1 MRVTAHYLAWVLGL
15 APAETQTTE
24 RERACLAAH
33 ATGRRRLAEIG
44 VWHGVTTARLREV
57 MDPRG
62 ELSAIDPYP
71 AGRLRL
77 SLQERIA
84 HHVVSRVSGGRVR
97 WLKMNSVDAA
107 RGHHPIDF
115 LFIDGDHTEAGL
127 LADWNAWSGLVE
139 RGGVVA
145 LHDSRS
151 TPDRQIDEAGSVKV
165 TNDVILRDPRFEG
178 LEAVD
183 SLTVLRKR

>member
-1 MRVTAHYLAWVLGL
+1 MRVAAHYLAWSLGL
-15 APAETQTTE
+15 APAETQTTD
-24 RERACLAAH
+24 RERDCLALH
-33 ATGRRRLAEIG
+33 ASGRRRLAEIG

-57 MDPRG
+57 MDPSG

-84 HHVVSRVSGGRVR
+84 HHVVDRVEGGRVR
-97 WLKMNSVDAA
+97 WLKMNSVEAA
-107 RGHHPIDF
+107 RDHHPIDF

-139 RGGVVA
+139 PGGVVA

-151 TPDRQIDEAGSVKV
+151 TPGRRIEDAGSVIV
-165 TNDVILRDPRFEG
+165 TNRVILRDSRFEG
-178 LEAVD
+178 IEAVD
-183 SLTVLRKR
+183 SLTVLRRR

>member
-1 MRVTAHYLAWVLGL
+1 MKVAAHYLAWLVGL
-15 APAETQTTE
+15 AEAETQTTE
-24 RERACLAAH
+24 RERACLATH

-57 MDPRG
+57 MDPSG

-84 HHVVSRVSGGRVR
+84 HRLVGRASGGQVR
-97 WLKMNSVDAA
+97 WLKMNSVQAA
-107 RGHHPIDF
+107 RDHHPVDF

-139 RGGVVA
+139 SGGVVA

-151 TPDRQIDEAGSVKV
+151 TPERRIEEAGSVKV
-165 TNDVILRDPRFEG
+165 TNEVILRDPRFEG
-178 LEAVD
+178 IEAVD
-183 SLTVLRKR
+183 SLTILRRR